1 MIRKFLNNN
10 KIILTNMLMF
20 SLLVGSYFLRGQEC
34 YKIQIIMKA
43 MGCMGLICSLVNWL
57 ALQILLEKL
66 SFLYT
71 MDKIR
76 NNMEPLRIFLI
87 KDIFSKKNY
96 DRLRKK
102 YEPILL
108 EEDKIKIEENIDN
121 LGLNNIIKAFNNPKT
136 RYMIRKSLINNIF
149 DIQACIKN
157 KILYGLRDNE
167 RDKSSRQFFNQEI
180 LPIIE
185 NKIEFC
191 ILVNMQANIYNAIKN
206 YFSWLVLWGA
216 YCGAIFGL
224 IFKFTGCL

>member
-34 YKIQIIMKA
+34 YKIRIIMKA

-149 DIQACIKN
+149 DIQASIKN